1 MTYAAVPPAVLEG
14 AIDRMAADLGITPG
28 ELLEALTPM
37 VIGWCIN
44 RTADDLGITTREART
59 RIARWI
65 DRTA

>member
-1 MTYAAVPPAVLEG
+1 MARAIMDRAAE
-14 AIDRMAADLGITPG
+14 LGVNPG

-44 RTADDLGITTREART
+44 RTATDLEITTREART
-59 RIARWI
+59 RVARWI

>member
-1 MTYAAVPPAVLEG
+1 MTYAAVSPDALERAVE
-14 AIDRMAADLGITPG
+14 RMAAELGVNPG

-44 RTADDLGITTREART
+44 RTAADLDITTREART

>member
-1 MTYAAVPPAVLEG
+1 MTYAAVSPDALEG
-14 AIDRMAADLGITPG
+14 AIERMAADLGITPG
-28 ELLEALTPM
+28 ELLEALTPI

-44 RTADDLGITTREART
+44 RTAADLDITTREART

>member
-1 MTYAAVPPAVLEG
+1 MTYAAVSPDALER
-14 AIDRMAADLGITPG
+14 AIERMAADLGVTPG

-44 RTADDLGITTREART
+44 RTAADLDITTREART
-59 RIARWI
+59 RVARWI